1 LIIKTITTLAGRI
14 AGFVT
19 KLALAPIKALTNVL
33 RGASPLKNLFG
44 GPKKPGGGVR
54 GPGLLGGLFSSVE
67 AFMNFKNGEYVDAA
81 IA

>member
-33 RGASPLKNLFG
+33 RGAPLLQNLFP
-44 GPKKPGGGVR
+44 GPKKPGGGGGR
-54 GPGLLGGLFSSVE
+54 GPGIFGGLGSCRIIYE
-67 AFMNFKNGEYVDAA
+67 L
-81 IA
+81 